1 MFEIYNNLFIGNEN
15 DCFLDIRKGWVVIHA
30 CKSPCHQRAVGY
42 RGSLPKNHPNYLIKE
57 QEFHLFLNI
66 IDPDKP
72 LFMPQVF
79 TVSLDF
85 IKKNISQRKVLIHC
99 NNGISRAPS
108 LALLY
113 MAKRAK
119 TISNENFLAAKMEF
133 NKIFPAY
140 SPSKGIELYL
150 TKNWNEL

>member
-1 MFEIYNNLFIGNEN
+1 MFEVYHNLFVGNKN

-42 RGSLPKNHPNYLIKE
+42 RGSLPKDHPNYLIKE
-57 QEFHLFLNI
+57 QESHLFLNI

-72 LFMPQVF
+72 LFMAQLF
-79 TVSLDF
+79 ITSLDF
-85 IKKNISQRKVLIHC
+85 IEKNIPQRKVLIHC

-113 MAKRAK
+113 MAKKAK
-119 TISNENFLAAKMEF
+119 VIPNEDFSTARMEF
-133 NKIFPAY
+133 TKIFPAY
-140 SPSKGIELYL
+140 SPSKGIELYF